1 MLKERGKDPDKN
13 NPKYACTNVQDD
25 VPFPSIA
32 EELLKALKDDLIN
45 ELVPLVIARK
55 TTSFCQKKKG
65 LITLLVN
72 LSNVN

>member
-1 MLKERGKDPDKN
+1 M
-13 NPKYACTNVQDD
+13 QDD
-25 VPFPSIA
+25 VPFLSIA